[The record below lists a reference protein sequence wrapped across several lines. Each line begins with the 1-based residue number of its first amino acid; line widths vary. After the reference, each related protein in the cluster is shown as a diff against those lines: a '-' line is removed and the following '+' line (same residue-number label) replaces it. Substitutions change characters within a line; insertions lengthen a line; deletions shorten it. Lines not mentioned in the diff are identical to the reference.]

1 MIKNQNAQPLLVVR
15 DLQIGYHH
23 QPLFKPMSWS
33 VEPGIVVAMIGRNG
47 IGKSTLLASL
57 LGLIPKIAGSI
68 NTKGVI
74 GFVPQHF
81 VTDLSLSAKEV
92 VLLGR
97 AIHIGLFTQPKK
109 EDEEVA
115 LSKLAQ
121 LNALDLA
128 QKTFSAMSGGQQQ
141 LVMIA
146 RALATGA
153 ELIALDEPMSALDLN
168 AQERVLKLILQLKR
182 EGKSV
187 IFTTH
192 DPMHAALVADKVLR
206 LTANHVWSY
215 GDVEEELTEAKLL
228 DTYGVNV
235 EMVAS
240 AGDKPLP
247 LPRLNV
253 HA

>member
-1 MIKNQNAQPLLVVR
+1 MMKETNAQPLLTVQ
-15 DLQIGYHH
+15 DLEIGYQGESFFH
-23 QPLFKPMSWS
+23 PMTWA
-33 VEPGIVVAMIGRNG
+33 VEPGTVVAMIGRNG

-57 LGLIPKIAGSI
+57 LGLIPKVAGTI
-68 NTKGVI
+68 TPKGVI

-81 VTDLSLSAKEV
+81 VTDLSLTAKEV

-121 LNALDLA
+121 LNALELA

-206 LTANHVWSY
+206 LTANQVWSY
-215 GDVEEELTEAKLL
+215 GDVTEELTEAKLF
-228 DTYGVNV
+228 DTYGVKV
-235 EMVAS
+235 DMVGD
-240 AGDKPLP
+240 AGEKALP
-247 LPRLNV
+247 LPRMNLTT
-253 HA
+253 